1 MNDKVINMSNTMRP
15 EKFSDMVGQ
24 PYIKGV
30 GKRLGQGKVSGQGYI
45 LSGPRGT
52 GKTTTA
58 RIIAK
63 SLNCLN
69 RNKDN
74 GDPCGECKN
83 CELFEDGLYPYTK
96 EINAAS
102 NRGIGDVKESLSTI
116 NDIVPYGYR
125 VYIFDEFQMLTREA
139 FSSML
144 KVIEEPPENVIFIFT
159 TTNPEKIPDTIL
171 SRSPIINVLPLKDDE
186 IRDVLDRVIEEGKK
200 EDPESWGKVTED
212 DIYQAII
219 SATGSARQAITN
231 LSGIV
236 FHGVQGGPL
245 KDHTEDIIQLFL
257 SGSVAGVLSQ
267 SSAALSEEGADPV
280 ILIGSIIN
288 GMVDK
293 ISSGEIDN
301 NVEIHAKQVSLLAQ
315 ISQDIS
321 SSSPSS
327 IVSASIASCV
337 IGDDISDYAPKKELS
352 SIKKGSASKK
362 NDNPVENGSD
372 LNSNKKSKDN
382 DMFYVHP
389 DTEEKDIFYHLLDS
403 HASKKYINDKWREVL
418 DDPRKSDITQD
429 VYTGEP
435 VIAVKNPDEDLR
447 QALHHMFSHHT
458 LKKK

>member
-1 MNDKVINMSNTMRP
+1 MNDTVINMSNSMRP
-15 EKFSDMVGQ
+15 ETFSDMVGQ

-52 GKTTTA
+52 GKTTAA

-69 RNKDN
+69 RNEDN
-74 GDPCGECKN
+74 GDPCGNCKN
-83 CELFEDGLYPYTK
+83 CDLFEDGLYPYTK

-102 NRGIGDVKESLSTI
+102 NRGIADVKESLSTI

-171 SRSPIINVLPLKDDE
+171 SRSPIINVLPLKDEE
-186 IRDVLDRVIEEGKK
+186 IREVLDRVIEEGKK
-200 EDPESWGKVTED
+200 EDSESWNKVTED

-236 FHGVQGGPL
+236 FHGVQKGSL
-245 KDHTEDIIQLFL
+245 KDHTEDIIESFI
-257 SGSVAGVLSQ
+257 SGSVAAVLSQ
-267 SSAALSEEGADPV
+267 SSSALSEEGADPV

-288 GMVDK
+288 GLVSM
-293 ISSGEIDN
+293 ISSGEIVDN
-301 NVEIHAKQVSLLAQ
+301 IDLHAKQVALL
-315 ISQDIS
+315 SEVSRDIS
-321 SSSPSS
+321 PSSPSS

-337 IGDDISDYAPKKELS
+337 INDKVYIQQDQHQDKLKDKKQS
-352 SIKKGSASKK
+352 TKTSKK
-362 NDNPVENGSD
+362 KDDS
-372 LNSNKKSKDN
+372 NSTIKSE
-382 DMFYVHP
+382 DMFYVFA
-389 DTEEKDIFYHLLDS
+389 DTNEEDIFYHLLDS
-403 HASKKYINDKWREVL
+403 PSSKKYISDKWREIL
-418 DDPRKSDITQD
+418 DDTSKSDIYQD
-429 VYTGEP
+429 VHTGAP
-435 VIAVKNPDEDLR
+435 VITVKNPDEELR
-447 QALHHMFSHHT
+447 QALSRMFSDFK

>member
-1 MNDKVINMSNTMRP
+1 MNDKVINMSNAMRP

-24 PYIKGV
+24 SYIKGV
-30 GKRLGQGKVSGQGYI
+30 GKRLGQGAVSGQGYI

-52 GKTTTA
+52 GKTTAA

-69 RNKDN
+69 RNEEN
-74 GDPCGECKN
+74 GDPCGKCKN
-83 CELFEDGLYPYTK
+83 CNLFEDGLYPYTK

-116 NDIVPYGYR
+116 NDVVPYGYR

-171 SRSPIINVLPLKDDE
+171 SRSPIINVLPLNDDE
-186 IRDVLDRVIEEGKK
+186 IRIVLDRVIEEGKK
-200 EDPESWGKVTED
+200 EDPDSWNKVTED
-212 DIYQAII
+212 DIYQATI

-231 LSGIV
+231 LSGVV
-236 FHGVQGGPL
+236 FHGVQSSAL
-245 KDHTEDIIQLFL
+245 KDHTEDIIQLFI
-257 SGSVAGVLSQ
+257 SGSVSGVLSQ

-288 GMVDK
+288 GLVNK
-293 ISSGEIDN
+293 ISSGEIKEN
-301 NVEIHAKQVSLLAQ
+301 IELHARQVSLLAQ

-321 SSSPSS
+321 SSSPRS

-337 IGDDISDYAPKKELS
+337 INDPYGVLDSKENIIS
-352 SIKKGSASKK
+352 SK
-362 NDNPVENGSD
+362 ENGD
-372 LNSNKKSKDN
+372 KKKKINNTSQNNAKGDKL
-382 DMFYVHP
+382 YIYP
-389 DTEEKDIFYHLLDS
+389 DTKEDDIFYHLLDS
-403 HASKKYINDKWREVL
+403 ESSKKYISDKWRNIL
-418 DDPRKSDITQD
+418 DDPRKSDIIQD
-429 VYTGEP
+429 AFTGEP
-435 VIAVKNPDEDLR
+435 IISVKNPDEELR
-447 QALHHMFSHHT
+447 QALNYMFSKHT

>member
-1 MNDKVINMSNTMRP
+1 MSNAMRP

-52 GKTTTA
+52 GKTTAA

-63 SLNCLN
+63 SLNCLD
-69 RNKDN
+69 RNEDN
-74 GDPCGECKN
+74 GDPCGKCKN

-200 EDPESWGKVTED
+200 EDLESWSKVTEN

-236 FHGVQGGPL
+236 FHGVQGSPL
-245 KDHTEDIIQLFL
+245 KDHAEEIIQLFI
-257 SGSVAGVLSQ
+257 SGSVSGVLSQ

-280 ILIGSIIN
+280 ILIASIIN
-288 GMVDK
+288 GLVDK
-293 ISSGEIDN
+293 IATGEIDSN
-301 NVEIHAKQVSLLAQ
+301 IEMHAKQVALLAQ
-315 ISQDIS
+315 MSQDIS
-321 SSSPSS
+321 SSSPAS
-327 IVSASIASCV
+327 IVAASIASCV
-337 IGDDISDYAPKKELS
+337 ISNDTYSYTQEKDMNVRKKKVSKSNNSEKNGRHL
-352 SIKKGSASKK
+352 KKTSKE
-362 NDNPVENGSD
+362 D
-372 LNSNKKSKDN
+372 

-389 DTEEKDIFYHLLDS
+389 DTKEEDILYHLLDS
-403 HASKKYINDKWREVL
+403 DSSNKYINDKWREVL
-418 DDPRKSDITQD
+418 DDPLKSDITQD
-429 VYTGEP
+429 IYTGEP
-435 VIAVKNPDEDLR
+435 IISVKNPDEDLR
-447 QALHHMFSHHT
+447 QALHHMFSRHT
-458 LKKK
+458 LKKR

>member
-1 MNDKVINMSNTMRP
+1 MNDKVINMSNAMRP

-24 PYIKGV
+24 SYIKGV
-30 GKRLGQGKVSGQGYI
+30 GKRLGQGAVSGQGYI

-52 GKTTTA
+52 GKTTAA

-69 RNKDN
+69 RNEEN
-74 GDPCGECKN
+74 GDPCGKCKN
-83 CELFEDGLYPYTK
+83 CNLFEDGLYPYTK

-171 SRSPIINVLPLKDDE
+171 SRSPIINVLPLNDDE
-186 IRDVLDRVIEEGKK
+186 IRIVLDRVIEEGKK
-200 EDPESWGKVTED
+200 EDPDSWNKVTED
-212 DIYQAII
+212 DIYQATI

-231 LSGIV
+231 LSGVV
-236 FHGVQGGPL
+236 FHGVQSSAL
-245 KDHTEDIIQLFL
+245 KDHTEDIIQLFI
-257 SGSVAGVLSQ
+257 SGSVSGVLSQ

-288 GMVDK
+288 GLVNK
-293 ISSGEIDN
+293 ISSGEIKEN
-301 NVEIHAKQVSLLAQ
+301 IELHARQVSLLAQ
-315 ISQDIS
+315 VSQDIS
-321 SSSPSS
+321 SSSPRS

-337 IGDDISDYAPKKELS
+337 INDPYGLLDSKENIISSKGDGDKK
-352 SIKKGSASKK
+352 KKINNTSQNNAKGDK
-362 NDNPVENGSD
+362 
-372 LNSNKKSKDN
+372 L
-382 DMFYVHP
+382 YIYP
-389 DTEEKDIFYHLLDS
+389 DTKEEDIFYHLLDS
-403 HASKKYINDKWREVL
+403 ESSKKYISDKWRNIL
-418 DDPRKSDITQD
+418 DNPQKSDIIQD
-429 VYTGEP
+429 AFTGEP
-435 VIAVKNPDEDLR
+435 IISVKNPDEELR
-447 QALHHMFSHHT
+447 QALNYMFSKHT